1 MSVACEGILFDG
13 LASRGRNAAVVV
25 EEGTVEVRCDVA
37 AGRYADSSVTLQRSI
52 VGDFAWLRLP
62 DGIAVRIDDSEAIA
76 RMAQDLRDP
85 QEWVRAMEARWRYAL
100 ASLVLVVASAV
111 IAYRVF
117 LPAIADSVS
126 RRMPV
131 AMQDFVGE
139 ETLRSIDRTLC
150 KPTQLP
156 QAREDA
162 LLSKAYTTVL
172 LGSGPGTEY
181 HIVLRN
187 CPAIGANAFAL
198 PSRTIVITDDLVTV
212 AGDDAHVMAVI
223 AHEAGH
229 VENRHVMRMAIQSA
243 GVAVVI
249 ATLGNDA
256 FSISTL
262 AAILP
267 TLLLETGYSRAFE
280 TEADAYALLRLRETG
295 LSPDLF
301 PQMLERLEADHRKR
315 GEDDEGEQLDY
326 MSTHPATAERIARAR
341 AAAAKAPAKP

>member
-1 MSVACEGILFDG
+1 MACDGILFDG
-13 LASRGRNAAVVV
+13 LASRGRNASVVV
-25 EEGTVEVRCDVA
+25 EDGTVEVRCDVA
-37 AGRYADSSVTLQRSI
+37 AGRYAEASVTLQRSI

-62 DGIAVRIDDSEAIA
+62 DGIAVRIEDSEAIA
-76 RMAQDLRDP
+76 RLAQDLRDP

-100 ASLVLVVASAV
+100 AALVLVVTCAV

-117 LPAIADSVS
+117 LPALADFVS
-126 RRMPV
+126 RRMPA

-139 ETLRSIDRTLC
+139 ETLRNLDRTLC
-150 KPTQLP
+150 KPTQIP
-156 QAREDA
+156 QDREDT

-172 LGSGPGTEY
+172 LGKGPGTEY
-181 HIVLRN
+181 HVVLRN

-198 PSRTIVITDDLVTV
+198 PSRTIVITDDLVAV
-212 AGDDAHVMAVI
+212 AGDDAHVLAVI

-249 ATLGNDA
+249 ATLASDA

-262 AAILP
+262 VAILP
-267 TLLLETGYSRAFE
+267 TVLLETGYSREFE
-280 TEADAYALLRLRETG
+280 TEADAYALVRLGETG

-301 PQMLERLEADHRKR
+301 PQMLERLEAEHRKR
-315 GEDDEGEQLDY
+315 GDEGEELDY
-326 MSTHPATAERIARAR
+326 LSTHPATAERVARAR
-341 AAAAKAPAKP
+341 AAAAKAKP